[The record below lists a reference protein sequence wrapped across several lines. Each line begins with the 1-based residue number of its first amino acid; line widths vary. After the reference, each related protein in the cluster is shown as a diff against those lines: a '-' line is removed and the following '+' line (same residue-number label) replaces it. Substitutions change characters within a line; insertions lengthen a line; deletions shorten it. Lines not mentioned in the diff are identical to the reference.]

1 VSGLAGPPRR
11 DDAGLLR
18 TSRHIE
24 VRCTGKELARLR
36 AAVEEALFL
45 LSAGPNVNQPGFDAL
60 VSAGLITRSERN
72 RALALGN
79 PRKAA
84 APTPGGL
91 LPWMLLAGVID
102 HERIEQIMTGR
113 AGRRGA
119 ARGAL
124 LAEARE
130 RLRVQAA
137 EAMAGPPRP
146 APEHGRPLGWRG
158 RVALLIFGG
167 AFVAALAGIVDLATA
182 DPLPACD
189 DPVVADAVRERLAED
204 DLYPPRAGR
213 GGPALGEIA
222 QLYRA
227 GYARYPSNTRLRVC
241 RAAIHFA
248 ATAAPA
254 DRAWQGSYTFRI
266 ERTPYAW
273 IGFTLSDIDKPAVTR
288 EPPRR

>member
-1 VSGLAGPPRR
+1 M
-11 DDAGLLR
+11 
-18 TSRHIE
+18 
-24 VRCTGKELARLR
+24 
-36 AAVEEALFL
+36 
-45 LSAGPNVNQPGFDAL
+45 SAGPNVNQPGFDAL

-72 RALALGN
+72 RALALGD
-79 PRKAA
+79 PREAA

-113 AGRRGA
+113 AARRGA

-130 RLRVQAA
+130 RLRVHAA
-137 EAMAGPPRP
+137 DAMAGPPRP
-146 APEHGRPLGWRG
+146 APGHVRHLGWRR
-158 RVALLIFGG
+158 RVVLVIFGG

-182 DPLPACD
+182 DPLPDCD
-189 DPVVADAVRERLAED
+189 APVVADTVRERLAED
-204 DLYPPRAGR
+204 DLYPTRADRGR
-213 GGPALGEIA
+213 PAVGEIA

-227 GYARYPSNTRLRVC
+227 GYARYPANTRLRVC
-241 RAAIHFA
+241 RAVIHLA

-254 DRAWQGSYTFRI
+254 DRAWQDSYTFRI

-273 IGFTLSDIDKPAVTR
+273 IGFTLTDVETPRPVQA
-288 EPPRR
+288 PPSH